1 MRIAIALTLL
11 LSAAALAACSGGN
24 SHVSSSSPPPAGGGI
39 PTPTQHTDVVTYKN
53 DPARTGQNLT
63 ESVLTPSNVNASH
76 FGLLRMLAA
85 DGNVDATPLYL
96 SGLTVQGATHNVVFW
111 HVSLLGSGETVD
123 DLPSYGCQQVAPT
136 IGITATPVIDRS
148 AGAHGII
155 YLVAMS
161 RSSAANTYHQRLH
174 ALDVTSGAELLGGPV
189 EIAAGFPTLG
199 GTTVFDPAQY
209 EERAALLLVNGTLY
223 SSWTSHCDM
232 PPYSG
237 WIIAYS
243 ASTLGLAAV
252 LNVAP
257 NGGGVG
263 PAIWMRCRQSRPR
276 AVQQLAGGQRPR
288 SVWSR

>member
-1 MRIAIALTLL
+1 M
-11 LSAAALAACSGGN
+11 
-24 SHVSSSSPPPAGGGI
+24 
-39 PTPTQHTDVVTYKN
+39 
-53 DPARTGQNLT
+53 
-63 ESVLTPSNVNASH
+63 
-76 FGLLRMLAA
+76 
-85 DGNVDATPLYL
+85 
-96 SGLTVQGATHNVVFW
+96 
-111 HVSLLGSGETVD
+111 
-123 DLPSYGCQQVAPT
+123 
-136 IGITATPVIDRS
+136 IDRS